1 MYRYEY
7 SGIGQ
12 SVEERTKALLLDGYI
27 SETCVRKRVEN
38 EEVEITEFQG
48 EHRDEYMVKDMNS
61 GECRLF
67 RKGVLE
73 LSWREERGKRVGG
86 FTVYEKGKVLR
97 MESWRGLLYQDEFR
111 CVENS
116 QGSVRMI
123 IRRGKKNHVVYR
135 GGYEKKSLKREGDGY
150 EYDEESGRVLIHGVW
165 KNDELF
171 QIFQEFESESTMIEY
186 DVNDVEENVSVR
198 NRRPMYMGSYA
209 YDEPKRK
216 YVRHGMGNEI
226 DLNTGIAKKECE
238 WSNGGVKSAVDLFGG
253 WYVEGGE
260 EDSLRHLVLEEY
272 MEDVE
277 IHSELEWH
285 SMHKDVREIT
295 VAANTC
301 NEESMTE
308 LSFGSFKCL
317 KRIVVGDDC
326 FMNVNEVRL
335 TGVNELE
342 SVVVGM
348 RCFTRKKD
356 GFANDS
362 SRHFYLK
369 NCPKLKEL
377 RIGRY
382 SFSDYSVCEIE
393 DVRALEVIEMG
404 DLKEWSGSFHC
415 SSLELKSVV
424 VPLT

>member
-73 LSWREERGKRVGG
+73 LSWREEKGHRKGG

-135 GGYEKKSLKREGDGY
+135 GGYEKKSLKREGEGY
-150 EYDEESGRVLIHGVW
+150 EYDDESGRVLILGVW
-165 KNDELF
+165 KIDELF

-198 NRRPMYMGSYA
+198 NRRPMYVGSYA

-226 DLNTGIAKKECE
+226 VLNTGIAKKECE

-260 EDSLRHLVLEEY
+260 EDSLRFVNTRVIRVVVNSK
-272 MEDVE
+272 EDLISLCTGIKRIIVSSNCC
-277 IHSELEWH
+277 H
-285 SMHKDVREIT
+285 
-295 VAANTC
+295 
-301 NEESMTE
+301 EESVNKLDLRE
-308 LSFGSFKCL
+308 FKYL
-317 KRIVVGDDC
+317 ERLVIGDEC
-326 FMNVNEVRL
+326 FENVDEVKLIGL
-335 TGVNELE
+335 TELE
-342 SVVVGM
+342 SVIIGSNS
-348 RCFTRKKD
+348 FTKHKKSF
-356 GFANDS
+356 GENRG
-362 SRHFYLK
+362 SRFFVK
-369 NCPKLKEL
+369 DCP
-377 RIGRY
+377 
-382 SFSDYSVCEIE
+382 S
-393 DVRALEVIEMG
+393 
-404 DLKEWSGSFHC
+404 
-415 SSLELKSVV
+415 
-424 VPLT
+424 

>member
-1 MYRYEY
+1 M
-7 SGIGQ
+7 
-12 SVEERTKALLLDGYI
+12 
-27 SETCVRKRVEN
+27 
-38 EEVEITEFQG
+38 
-48 EHRDEYMVKDMNS
+48 
-61 GECRLF
+61 
-67 RKGVLE
+67 
-73 LSWREERGKRVGG
+73 
-86 FTVYEKGKVLR
+86 
-97 MESWRGLLYQDEFR
+97 
-111 CVENS
+111 
-116 QGSVRMI
+116 
-123 IRRGKKNHVVYR
+123 
-135 GGYEKKSLKREGDGY
+135 
-150 EYDEESGRVLIHGVW
+150 
-165 KNDELF
+165 
-171 QIFQEFESESTMIEY
+171 
-186 DVNDVEENVSVR
+186 
-198 NRRPMYMGSYA
+198 
-209 YDEPKRK
+209 
-216 YVRHGMGNEI
+216 
-226 DLNTGIAKKECE
+226 
-238 WSNGGVKSAVDLFGG
+238 
-253 WYVEGGE
+253 
-260 EDSLRHLVLEEY
+260 LEEY
-272 MEDVE
+272 IEDVV

-285 SMHKDVREIT
+285 SMYKDVREIT

-326 FMNVNEVRL
+326 FVNVNEVRL